1 MSAPKFAEDKLLNYG
16 FQKRGESLYYERE
29 LENSHLH
36 LEIVIE
42 ANHVLKTRVIDA
54 ETGDEY
60 TLHLNPKSKG
70 TFVTQVRNEYEDCLC
85 DIRSKCAADS
95 GFVTLQA
102 QSILDY
108 AKERYQ
114 SQIEFLWKD
123 KFGTDDGV
131 LRRGDTGKWFAAI
144 LTCRMK
150 TLTGKGEG
158 TLEVINLRV
167 DPKSIGEIVDNIRI
181 FRAYHM
187 NKKHWI
193 SIVLDGGVSD
203 HEIYARI
210 DESYRLAVK

>member
-1 MSAPKFAEDKLLNYG
+1 MRKNAQFIVKFQVKTSEQQIFTPHIQAVLG
-16 FQKRGESLYYERE
+16 I
-29 LENSHLH
+29 HL
-36 LEIVIE
+36 
-42 ANHVLKTRVIDA
+42 
-54 ETGDEY
+54 
-60 TLHLNPKSKG
+60 
-70 TFVTQVRNEYEDCLC
+70 
-85 DIRSKCAADS
+85 
-95 GFVTLQA
+95 
-102 QSILDY
+102 
-108 AKERYQ
+108 
-114 SQIEFLWKD
+114 EFLWKD

-193 SIVLDGGVSD
+193 SIVLDGGVCD